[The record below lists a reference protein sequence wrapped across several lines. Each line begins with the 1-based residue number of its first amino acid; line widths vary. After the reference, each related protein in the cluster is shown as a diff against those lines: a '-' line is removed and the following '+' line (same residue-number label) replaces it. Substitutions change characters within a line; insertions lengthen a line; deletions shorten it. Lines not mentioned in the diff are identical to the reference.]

1 MKAKPHLL
9 GFDRCFVPAVVKNQ
23 QTYIRGYVL
32 DDEACSKMLITV
44 KLASLVTLTDITF
57 MLFVGLSIS
66 LSKVGMAGVLPSSW
80 SVKKVWIDVT
90 SVQVT

>member
-1 MKAKPHLL
+1 
-9 GFDRCFVPAVVKNQ
+9 
-23 QTYIRGYVL
+23 
-32 DDEACSKMLITV
+32 
-44 KLASLVTLTDITF
+44 